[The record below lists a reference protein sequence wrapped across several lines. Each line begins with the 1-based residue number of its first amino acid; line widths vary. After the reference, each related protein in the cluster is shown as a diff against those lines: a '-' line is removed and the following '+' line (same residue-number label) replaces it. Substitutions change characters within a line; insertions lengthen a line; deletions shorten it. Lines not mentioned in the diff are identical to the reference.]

1 MQDYSKIR
9 RGFTNT
15 TKNLISHDIAS
26 YIPFLLLS
34 KSKKHDFSIHR
45 LQGIVANMS
54 RIPSFRRRFNNLVKA
69 LYSEAVEIGAVGRK
83 GNSKSEVTNSRLA
96 GGEETQNNRVERTH
110 EVDRPTD
117 GDEIV

>member
-1 MQDYSKIR
+1 MIRQD
-9 RGFTNT
+9 T
-15 TKNLISHDIAS
+15 AS
-26 YIPFLLLS
+26 YIPFPLRL

-69 LYSEAVEIGAVGRK
+69 LYSEAVEIGAVGQK
-83 GNSKSEVTNSRLA
+83 ASSKSGVTNSRLV
-96 GGEETQNNRVERTH
+96 GSEETQNNRVERTH

-117 GDEIV
+117 GGEIV